1 MFQRIIFLFSLFI
14 VCSTFAHA
22 TKIVGY
28 EPDYAGRIIQF
39 YAYSDP
45 ITKNHQD
52 IFSIHIQSDGNFS
65 QNVTIKETTACYADF
80 DVYSGTLVLEPEK
93 EIKIKLPALR
103 PKTFAE
109 EKNPYFKP
117 ARFWFQIETDNKNE
131 INSVCNRFELQY
143 NELVDKNFNKLYFRQ
158 SKAVLDS
165 VSKTLRANFHEF
177 NNPFVQNL
185 IQFRL
190 KVLESEV
197 LRQNQDKIFAELQAS
212 DFTCFNPGFIDILDR
227 IFTNKLVFETNS
239 IGGNDLRNT
248 VNKSDLV
255 HLKEFAKEKYALK
268 KGVDDLVLLKLLH
281 DAYYSG
287 NFSKQAILTMLENDI
302 FKQNSMKEIPAFAA
316 SISNKIVYLT
326 PGTKAPEICLPDL
339 SSKVICTSKSDRNIY
354 LMFMDMELQICREH
368 LKYLPTITEKFKD
381 KLEVYIVLINPRSEK
396 INEFLESHKMN
407 SNVLFDTNFRTIY
420 KIKSY
425 PSCFLLGKDQEI
437 ILNPA
442 KSPLDGFENQ
452 YREYLKRIMFRQNK

>member
-1 MFQRIIFLFSLFI
+1 MFQRIIFLFSLFF

-22 TKIVGY
+22 TKIVGF

-39 YAYSDP
+39 YTYSDP
-45 ITKNHQD
+45 ITKKHQD
-52 IFSIHIQSDGNFS
+52 IFSIHIQNDGNFS
-65 QNVTIKETTACYADF
+65 QNVTIEKTTVCYADF
-80 DVYSGTLVLEPEK
+80 DVYSGILVLEPEK
-93 EIKIKLPALR
+93 ELKIKLPTLR
-103 PKTFAE
+103 TKTFAE

-117 ARFWFQIETDNKNE
+117 ARFWFHIETDSKDE
-131 INSVCNRFELQY
+131 INSVCSRFELEY
-143 NELVDKNFNKLYFRQ
+143 NELVDKNFNELYFRQ
-158 SKAVLDS
+158 SKTMLDS
-165 VSKTLRANFHEF
+165 VSKTLQANFKEF

-190 KVLESEV
+190 KILKGEV
-197 LRQNQDKIFAELQAS
+197 LRQNQDKILSSLRPA

-248 VNKSDLV
+248 INKGNLAR
-255 HLKEFAKEKYALK
+255 LKEFAKEKYALQA
-268 KGVDDLVLLKLLH
+268 GVDDLVLLKLLH

-287 NFSKQAILTMLENDI
+287 SFSKQAILTMLGSDI
-302 FKQNSMKEIPAFAA
+302 FKQNTRKEIQAFATSVA
-316 SISNKIVYLT
+316 KKIVYLT
-326 PGTKAPEICLPDL
+326 PGTKAPEICLPDIN
-339 SSKVICTSKSDRNIY
+339 SKVICTSKSDRNIY

-368 LKYLPTITEKFKD
+368 LKYLPTITEKFQD
-381 KLEVYIVLINPRSEK
+381 KLEVYIVLINQRSEK
-396 INEFLESHKMN
+396 INEFLESNKIN
-407 SNVLFDTNFRTIY
+407 ANVLFDTGFRNTY